1 MCRLDLFTRPSMAWP
16 SAADSWQHAFM
27 LRPRPTVLFDLDG
40 TLTDSSAGITGCIR
54 HALGKLG
61 RACPDDDALAAYI
74 GPPLRGTF
82 MTLLG
87 TSDAALI
94 ESALVH
100 YRARYDEVGLYENR
114 VYDGVAE
121 MLEGTGRIAE
131 AMFVTTAKLQP
142 AAIRIVSHFGLD
154 RHFSAV
160 YGAEPGGRFDSKV
173 DLLAHLVERG
183 VVRPE
188 AAVMVG
194 DRGLD
199 ITAAKING
207 IRSIGALWGFG
218 DRHELADAGA
228 DLLCESPRA
237 LVACLARATG

>member
-1 MCRLDLFTRPSMAWP
+1 M
-16 SAADSWQHAFM
+16 
-27 LRPRPTVLFDLDG
+27 PRPGPTILFDLDG
-40 TLTDSSAGITGCIR
+40 TLTDSRAGITACIR

-82 MTLLG
+82 STLLG
-87 TSDAALI
+87 TTDPALI
-94 ESALVH
+94 ETALVH
-100 YRARYDEVGLYENR
+100 YRARYDETGLYENR

-121 MLEGTGRIAE
+121 MLEGAARIAE

-142 AAIRIVSHFGLD
+142 AAARIVAHFDLA
-154 RHFSAV
+154 RHFTAV
-160 YGAEPGGRFDSKV
+160 YGAEPGGRFDSKI
-173 DLLAHLVERG
+173 DLLAHLLERG

-199 ITAAKING
+199 ITAAKINR

-218 DRHELADAGA
+218 DRGELADAGA
-228 DLLCESPRA
+228 DLLCEHPRA
-237 LVACLARATG
+237 LAACLSRLVG